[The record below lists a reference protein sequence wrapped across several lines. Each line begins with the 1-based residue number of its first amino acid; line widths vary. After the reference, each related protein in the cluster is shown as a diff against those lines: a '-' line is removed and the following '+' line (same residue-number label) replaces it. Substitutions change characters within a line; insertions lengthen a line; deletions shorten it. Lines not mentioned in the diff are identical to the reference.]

1 MEAYSLSDFL
11 QVEITAEF
19 LFSQLKAERSTGELT
34 PLPENFYLQAKE
46 ELDKMKSQGKNES
59 DLKQAENAASMFA
72 SLKER
77 RKQKLLIYLAY
88 GKQLPQPAP
97 REEALLYAQ
106 LSEVLKGER
115 NSTKVARL
123 KILADVPEVITTE
136 GKKIGPFKKGE
147 VVEATHNGDVE
158 FMLKNSIAALNE

>member
-1 MEAYSLSDFL
+1 MEVYSLGDFS
-11 QVEITAEF
+11 QIEITAEF
-19 LFSQLKAERSTGELT
+19 LFSHLKAERSTGELI
-34 PLPENFYLQAKE
+34 PLSEEFYQQAKE
-46 ELDKMKSQGKNES
+46 ELDKMKAQGKNES
-59 DLKQAENAASMFA
+59 ESKQAENATNMLA

-77 RKQKLLIYLAY
+77 RKQKLMIYLAY
-88 GKQLPQPAP
+88 GKQLPHPVP
-97 REEALLYAQ
+97 KEEALLYAQ

-123 KILADVPEVITTE
+123 KILTDVPEVITTE